1 LHDIRPAPIIKRK
14 LKEFSV
20 PTGSNLFELETNM
33 AITRVKTSMQKIR
46 KTRPRQLRTANQNQ
60 PKSTENPR
68 TIVPPP
74 QSERIMLRYA
84 GGESIRQIAREEQ
97 RDRATV
103 TKIVRSDEMNAE
115 VRKMREQYYG
125 LGYDALHAVQH
136 ALKIQKDGRL
146 GHQLLA
152 NLGVIPSAE
161 ERHAMAA
168 EEAMNVDRAS
178 LTPFEVAM
186 TEDDEGQPLQGNMF
200 RVAYGTACMIE
211 EGAKGFDFEVPTPEE
226 IRFRRKALKVANEI
240 TGGRFHE
247 ICMKSGPEEKRIR
260 QLAEKK
266 VKRQEARLLRSPRR
280 AQQALPHK
288 KQTAIVGEVSTQD

>member
-1 LHDIRPAPIIKRK
+1 
-14 LKEFSV
+14 
-20 PTGSNLFELETNM
+20 
-33 AITRVKTSMQKIR
+33 
-46 KTRPRQLRTANQNQ
+46 
-60 PKSTENPR
+60 
-68 TIVPPP
+68 
-74 QSERIMLRYA
+74 MLRYA

-200 RVAYGTACMIE
+200 RVA
-211 EGAKGFDFEVPTPEE
+211 
-226 IRFRRKALKVANEI
+226 
-240 TGGRFHE
+240 
-247 ICMKSGPEEKRIR
+247 
-260 QLAEKK
+260 
-266 VKRQEARLLRSPRR
+266 
-280 AQQALPHK
+280 
-288 KQTAIVGEVSTQD
+288 

>member
-1 LHDIRPAPIIKRK
+1 MARK
-14 LKEFSV
+14 K
-20 PTGSNLFELETNM
+20 
-33 AITRVKTSMQKIR
+33 VKMTSIQKIQ
-46 KTRPRQLRTANQNQ
+46 KTRRQQLRTVNQNQ

-68 TIVPPP
+68 TIVPLP
-74 QSERIMLRYA
+74 QSARIMKRYA

-103 TKIVRSDEMNAE
+103 TKIVRSEEMNAV
-115 VRKMREQYYG
+115 VRKLREEYYG
-125 LGYDALHAVQH
+125 LGYDALGAVQH
-136 ALKIQKDGRL
+136 ALKVQRDGRL

-152 NLGVIPSAE
+152 NIGVIPSAE
-161 ERHAMAA
+161 ERNAMAA

-186 TEDDEGQPLQGNMF
+186 TEDEDGQPLQGNMF

-266 VKRQEARLLRSPRR
+266 VKRQEARLLRSPRP

-288 KQTAIVGEVSTQD
+288 KLTAIAGQVSSRN